1 MILFFSFF
9 FHFVNV
15 NESKTVEKFT
25 NCNLYKNSIF
35 KVNGN
40 RLSSVQNA
48 VPLHSKRFSEL
59 LYIY

>member
-25 NCNLYKNSIF
+25 KCNLNKNCIF
-35 KVNGN
+35 KVEAKH
-40 RLSSVQNA
+40 LPPVQKA
-48 VPLHSKRFSEL
+48 LPLHSKRFSEL